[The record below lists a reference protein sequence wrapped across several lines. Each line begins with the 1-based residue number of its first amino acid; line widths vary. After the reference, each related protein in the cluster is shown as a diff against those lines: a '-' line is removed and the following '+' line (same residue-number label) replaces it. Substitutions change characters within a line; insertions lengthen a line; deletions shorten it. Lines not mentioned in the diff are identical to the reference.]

1 MFDLWMSRV
10 LWRKRRWIGT
20 AFSNAVLHVSKLRQ
34 DLIGHKAFLVS
45 IGGAKMTKTW
55 NDRRDQRTLVVCY
68 RVGSHFYGICWLL
81 LFYYFQ
87 IFSLPL
93 CLSSCYYC
101 TTDFNDLISYSI
113 KEEFKFGEIS
123 IQIFWS
129 SGNWIELRER
139 VSRWHRCRLFRYE
152 YDDFSLTIRNGKEYR
167 LFLAKWKLWCVALVR
182 PAETV
187 LSNWIQ

>member
-1 MFDLWMSRV
+1 MPFFTFRNWDRTWSV
-10 LWRKRRWIGT
+10 TKP
-20 AFSNAVLHVSKLRQ
+20 
-34 DLIGHKAFLVS
+34 FLFLLAAQKWPRHETTV
-45 IGGAKMTKTW
+45 
-55 NDRRDQRTLVVCY
+55 DQRTLVVCY